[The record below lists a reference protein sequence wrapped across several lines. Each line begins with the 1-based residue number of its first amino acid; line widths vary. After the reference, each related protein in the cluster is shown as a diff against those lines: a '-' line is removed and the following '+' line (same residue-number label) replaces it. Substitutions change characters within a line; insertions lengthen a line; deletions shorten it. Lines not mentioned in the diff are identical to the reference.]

1 MKIICEC
8 IIIKTSMDTEHLEA
22 ENRLEKSAQ
31 KISSSYS
38 LMLISN
44 KFKVDRKYRISQRV
58 VSRVREGNG
67 NAFQYSCLENPMD
80 GGAW

>member
-8 IIIKTSMDTEHLEA
+8 IIIKTSMDTKHLET

-38 LMLISN
+38 LMLISD
-44 KFKVDRKYRISQRV
+44 KFKLDRK
-58 VSRVREGNG
+58 
-67 NAFQYSCLENPMD
+67 
-80 GGAW
+80 